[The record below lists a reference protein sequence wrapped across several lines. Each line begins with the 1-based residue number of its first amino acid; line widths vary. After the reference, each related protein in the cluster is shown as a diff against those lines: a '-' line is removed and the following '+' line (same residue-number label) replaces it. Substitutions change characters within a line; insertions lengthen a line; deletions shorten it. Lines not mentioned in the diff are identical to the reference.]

1 MFGWY
6 FKFVIDVYFG
16 IDIVKEKLKNKENYV
31 DKLKKRLDY
40 VYKVVR
46 LNIERNFERLKR
58 YYDFRVRNLK
68 LEIGDRVLI
77 RFLYKIGRSKLLDK
91 WERDLYVIV
100 DIFNLDILVYKV
112 QKEFRK
118 GVIRILYRN
127 LILFFMFILD
137 IVDIEFFKELD
148 R

>member
-6 FKFVIDVYFG
+6 FKFDIDVYFG

>member
-127 LILFFMFILD
+127 LFLFFMFILD

>member
-112 QKEFRK
+112 
-118 GVIRILYRN
+118 
-127 LILFFMFILD
+127 
-137 IVDIEFFKELD
+137 
-148 R
+148 